1 MPDAPLLLLHPHA
14 RSAWIISQLAP
25 DRPWRASNLRVRC
38 TLILSVTIADLLYS
52 FMQLVAAS
60 IDIANAEAAAAPF
73 CWVMGPLM
81 YFSIFS
87 LYISIANIAHYS
99 FHRLTRRTGDRS
111 DLLWW
116 YLLVLVC
123 LAALLTGSALKTLNP
138 PATATQWTDTHT
150 ILF

>member
-1 MPDAPLLLLHPHA
+1 
-14 RSAWIISQLAP
+14 
-25 DRPWRASNLRVRC
+25 
-38 TLILSVTIADLLYS
+38 
-52 FMQLVAAS
+52 
-60 IDIANAEAAAAPF
+60 
-73 CWVMGPLM
+73 MGPLM